1 MENNQN
7 DNLMTFGEHLEVFR
21 KMLFRII
28 GITLCLAIVIFCA
41 KDTTFQLLLAP
52 GDNHFVTYQV
62 IERLAACAGWN
73 FRFEPYSI
81 QLINT
86 ELASQFMTHVSTSVY
101 LALLF
106 VSPYIV
112 IELYHY
118 IAPALYENERRYS
131 VSVAIAIYLLF
142 MLGVL
147 MSYFVLFPFALRFLG
162 TYQVTASV
170 VNQINLDSY
179 ISTFVTL
186 TLLMGLVF
194 QLPVVSFFLAKMGIL
209 EASFMKQYRRH
220 AFVLI
225 GIVAAVI
232 TPPDLFTC
240 FMVMIPMYGLYEL
253 SIIIAKTI
261 CTNFQNEMCKNR
273 HFFAVCLP
281 VLEYHLKGF

>member
-1 MENNQN
+1 MENDQN

-28 GITLCLAIVIFCA
+28 GITLCLTIVIFCA
-41 KDTTFQLLLAP
+41 KDTTFHLLLSP
-52 GDNHFVTYQV
+52 GDNHFITYRV
-62 IERLAACAGWN
+62 IERWAAWFGWN
-73 FRFEPYSI
+73 FQFEPYSI
-81 QLINT
+81 KLINT

-112 IELYHY
+112 IELYRY

-131 VSVAIAIYLLF
+131 ASVAVAIYLLF
-142 MLGVL
+142 ILGVL
-147 MSYFVLFPFALRFLG
+147 MSYYVLFPFALRFLG
-162 TYQVTASV
+162 TYQVAASV

-194 QLPVVSFFLAKMGIL
+194 QLPVISFFLAKMGIL
-209 EASFMKQYRRH
+209 DVNFMKQYRRH
-220 AFVLI
+220 AFILI
-225 GIVAAVI
+225 GVISAVI

-240 FMVMIPMYGLYEL
+240 FMVMMPMYGLYEV
-253 SIIIAKTI
+253 SILIVQKI
-261 CTNFQNEMCKNR
+261 N
-273 HFFAVCLP
+273 
-281 VLEYHLKGF
+281 LKES

>member
-1 MENNQN
+1 MEERQNN
-7 DNLMTFGEHLEVFR
+7 NLMTFGEHLEVFR
-21 KMLFRII
+21 RMLFRII
-28 GITLCLAIVIFCA
+28 GITLCLTVGIFCA

-52 GDNHFVTYQV
+52 GNSHFVTYRL
-62 IERLAACAGWN
+62 IEEVANAMGWN
-73 FRFEPYSI
+73 FHFESYAI
-81 QLINT
+81 RLINT
-86 ELASQFMTHVSTSVY
+86 ELSSQFMVHVSTSVY

-112 IELYHY
+112 IELYRY

-142 MLGVL
+142 LLGVL

-162 TYQVTASV
+162 TYQVAASV

-209 EASFMKQYRRH
+209 RADFMRQYRRH

-225 GIVAAVI
+225 GIVSAVI

-240 FMVMIPMYGLYEL
+240 FMVMMPMYGLYEL
-253 SIIIAKTI
+253 SIWIVKKVE
-261 CTNFQNEMCKNR
+261 C
-273 HFFAVCLP
+273 
-281 VLEYHLKGF
+281 

>member
-21 KMLFRII
+21 KMLFRVI
-28 GITLCLAIVIFCA
+28 GITVCLAVIIFCA
-41 KDTTFQLLLAP
+41 KDVTFRLLLSP
-52 GDNHFVTYQV
+52 SDNHFITYRL
-62 IERLAACAGWN
+62 IEECFARLGMV
-73 FRFEPYSI
+73 FHFDSYSI

-86 ELASQFMTHVSTSVY
+86 ELTSQFMVHMSTSVY
-101 LALLF
+101 LALLL
-106 VSPYIV
+106 VSPYIM
-112 IELYHY
+112 IELYRY

-142 MLGVL
+142 ILGVL
-147 MSYFVLFPFALRFLG
+147 MSYFILFPFSLRFLG
-162 TYQVTASV
+162 TYQVAASV

-186 TLLMGLVF
+186 TLMMGLGF
-194 QLPVVSFFLAKMGIL
+194 QLPILSFFLAKMGIL

-220 AFVLI
+220 AFVLL

-240 FMVMIPMYGLYEL
+240 FMVMMPMYGLYEL
-253 SIIIAKTI
+253 SILIVGRVNQTSCSASETI
-261 CTNFQNEMCKNR
+261 HT
-273 HFFAVCLP
+273 
-281 VLEYHLKGF
+281 

>member
-52 GDNHFVTYQV
+52 GDSHFVTYRV
-62 IERLAACAGWN
+62 IEQLAACVGWN

-112 IELYHY
+112 IELYRY

-147 MSYFVLFPFALRFLG
+147 G

-186 TLLMGLVF
+186 TLMMGLVF
-194 QLPVVSFFLAKMGIL
+194 QLPVLSFFLAKMGIL

-253 SIIIAKTI
+253 SILIVGRVNQ
-261 CTNFQNEMCKNR
+261 TNCS
-273 HFFAVCLP
+273 A
-281 VLEYHLKGF
+281 

>member
-28 GITLCLAIVIFCA
+28 GITVCLAVIIFCA
-41 KDTTFQLLLAP
+41 KDATFHLLLGP
-52 GDNHFVTYQV
+52 SDNHFITYRL
-62 IERLAACAGWN
+62 IEECLGRLGME
-73 FRFEPYSI
+73 FRFAPYSI

-86 ELASQFMTHVSTSVY
+86 ELASQFMVHMSTSVY
-101 LALLF
+101 LALLL
-106 VSPYIV
+106 VSPYIM
-112 IELYHY
+112 IELYRY

-147 MSYFVLFPFALRFLG
+147 MSYYVLFPFALRFLG

-186 TLLMGLVF
+186 TLMMGLVF

-225 GIVAAVI
+225 AIVAAVI

-240 FMVMIPMYGLYEL
+240 FMVMMPMYGLYEL
-253 SIIIAKTI
+253 SILIVGRV
-261 CTNFQNEMCKNR
+261 N
-273 HFFAVCLP
+273 
-281 VLEYHLKGF
+281 

>member
-1 MENNQN
+1 MEEKQN
-7 DNLMTFGEHLEVFR
+7 DNLMTFGEHLEVLR

-28 GITLCLAIVIFCA
+28 GITLCLAIGIFCA

-52 GDNHFVTYQV
+52 GDNHFITYRL
-62 IERLAACAGWN
+62 IESGARGMGWN
-73 FRFEPYSI
+73 FHFEPYTI

-86 ELASQFMTHVSTSVY
+86 ELASQFMTHVSTSIY

-112 IELYHY
+112 IELYRY

-131 VSVAIAIYLLF
+131 VSVAVAIYVLF
-142 MLGVL
+142 LIGVL
-147 MSYFVLFPFALRFLG
+147 MSYYVLFPFALRFLG
-162 TYQVTASV
+162 TYQVAASV

-209 EASFMKQYRRH
+209 QASFMKQYRRH

-225 GIVAAVI
+225 GIVSAVI

-240 FMVMIPMYGLYEL
+240 FMVMLPMYGLYEL
-253 SIIIAKTI
+253 SILIVGRVNTK
-261 CTNFQNEMCKNR
+261 
-273 HFFAVCLP
+273 P
-281 VLEYHLKGF
+281 SP

>member
-1 MENNQN
+1 MEEKQNN
-7 DNLMTFGEHLEVFR
+7 NLMTFGEHLEVFR
-21 KMLFRII
+21 RMLFRII
-28 GITLCLAIVIFCA
+28 GLTLCLTVGIFCA
-41 KDTTFQLLLAP
+41 KDTTFQLLLSP
-52 GDNHFVTYQV
+52 GNSHFVTYRL
-62 IERLAACAGWN
+62 IEKVAHEMGWN
-73 FRFEPYSI
+73 FHFEPYAI

-86 ELASQFMTHVSTSVY
+86 ELASQFMIHVSTSVY

-112 IELYHY
+112 IELYRY

-142 MLGVL
+142 LLGVL
-147 MSYFVLFPFALRFLG
+147 MSYYVLFPFALRFLG
-162 TYQVTASV
+162 TYQVAASV

-209 EASFMKQYRRH
+209 RADFMRQYRRH

-225 GIVAAVI
+225 GVISAVI

-240 FMVMIPMYGLYEL
+240 FMVMMPMYGLYEL
-253 SIIIAKTI
+253 SIWIVKKVE
-261 CTNFQNEMCKNR
+261 C
-273 HFFAVCLP
+273 
-281 VLEYHLKGF
+281 

>member
-7 DNLMTFGEHLEVFR
+7 GNLMTFGEHLEVFR

-28 GITLCLAIVIFCA
+28 AFTTCLAVVIFCA
-41 KDTTFQLLLAP
+41 KDTTFRLLLAP
-52 GDNHFVTYQV
+52 GDNHFVTYRL
-62 IERLAACAGWN
+62 IEECLEWLEID
-73 FRFEPYSI
+73 FRFAPYSI

-86 ELASQFMTHVSTSVY
+86 ELTSQFMVHMSTSVY
-101 LALLF
+101 LALLL
-106 VSPYIV
+106 VSPYIM

-118 IAPALYENERRYS
+118 IAPALYDNERRYS
-131 VSVAIAIYLLF
+131 VSVTIAIYLLF
-142 MLGVL
+142 ILGVL

-162 TYQVTASV
+162 TYQVATSV

-186 TLLMGLVF
+186 TLMMGVVF
-194 QLPVVSFFLAKMGIL
+194 QLPVLSFFLAKMGIL

-253 SIIIAKTI
+253 SILIVGRVNQ
-261 CTNFQNEMCKNR
+261 TNCS
-273 HFFAVCLP
+273 A
-281 VLEYHLKGF
+281 